1 MSGYRIEAIS
11 RAVRTLDAL
20 AQNQPATL
28 AEISQAVEA
37 NKATIY
43 RVLATLIEHDVVI
56 QDTQTKRYSLG
67 PRLISLGHRALESA
81 DAINAAITEGEQL
94 ADRHPVVVTVNVAAS
109 NSVIEAARLP
119 RHGGG
124 EFAPLG
130 TPIPFHASAS
140 GLVFLAHSPSLL
152 ERVKAAG
159 LPKMASR
166 TFTTAKA
173 LDNEL
178 ARIQE
183 TGFALVED
191 TLEEGV
197 TALAAPVFDHTGT
210 ITLTIGAA
218 GPTAA
223 TNPSGWQQIGKD
235 LLAAAQSVTRRIG
248 GHPTLR

>member
-1 MSGYRIEAIS
+1 MNGYTIEAVS
-11 RAVRTLDAL
+11 RAMRTLDAL

-28 AEISQAVEA
+28 AEIAQAVEA

-43 RVLATLIEHDVVI
+43 RVLATLVEHDMVV
-56 QDTQTKRYSLG
+56 QDPQTKRYNLG
-67 PRLISLGHRALESA
+67 PRLITLGHRALESA
-81 DAINAAITEGEQL
+81 DAINAAIGEGERL
-94 ADRHPVVVTVNVAAS
+94 AGRHPVVVTVNVAAS

-152 ERVKAAG
+152 DRVKAGG

-166 TFTTAKA
+166 TFTSPQT
-173 LDNEL
+173 LDREL
-178 ARIQE
+178 RRIHE

-197 TALAAPVFDHTGT
+197 TALAAPVFDHMGSV
-210 ITLTIGAA
+210 TLTLGAA
-218 GPTAA
+218 GPTGA
-223 TNPSGWQQIGKD
+223 TTPDGWQQIGKD
-235 LLAAAQSVTRRIG
+235 LLAAVHTVTQRIG
-248 GHPTLR
+248 GVPQD

>member
-1 MSGYRIEAIS
+1 VNGYTIEAIS
-11 RAVRTLDAL
+11 RAMRTLDAL

-28 AEISQAVEA
+28 AELAEAVA
-37 NKATIY
+37 ASKATIY
-43 RVLATLIEHDVVI
+43 RVLATLVEHDMVV
-56 QDTQTKRYSLG
+56 QDGQTKRYILG
-67 PRLISLGHRALESA
+67 PRLITLGHRALESA

-152 ERVKAAG
+152 ERVRAAG

-166 TFTTAKA
+166 TFTTVKV
-173 LDNEL
+173 LDREL
-178 ARIQE
+178 ERIQQ

-197 TALAAPVFDHTGT
+197 TALAAPVYDHTGNV
-210 ITLTIGAA
+210 TLTIGAA
-218 GPTAA
+218 GPTGA
-223 TNPSGWQQIGKD
+223 TNPEGWQQIGKD
-235 LLAAAQSVTRRIG
+235 LLAAARTVTLRIG
-248 GHPTLR
+248 GAART

>member
-1 MSGYRIEAIS
+1 MNGYTIEAIS
-11 RAVRTLDAL
+11 RALRTLDAL
-20 AQNQPATL
+20 AQNQPASL
-28 AEISQAVEA
+28 AEIAQTVDAS
-37 NKATIY
+37 KATIY
-43 RVLATLIEHDVVI
+43 RVLATLVEHDIVI

-67 PRLISLGHRALESA
+67 PRLITLGHRALESA

-140 GLVFLAHSPSLL
+140 GLVFLAHSASLL
-152 ERVKAAG
+152 ERVKAVG

-166 TFTTAKA
+166 TFTTTKV
-173 LDNEL
+173 LDQEL
-178 ARIQE
+178 QRIRE

-197 TALAAPVFDHTGT
+197 TALAAPVFDHTGNV
-210 ITLTIGAA
+210 TLTIGAA
-218 GPTAA
+218 GPTGA
-223 TNPSGWQQIGKD
+223 TKPEGWQQIGKD
-235 LLAAAQSVTRRIG
+235 LLAAAQNVTLRIG
-248 GHPTLR
+248 GIPST